1 MLWVLVPFESVRSVQ
16 LIDLSGIMAWN
27 RFTPVSAAVDLKLAS
42 QQAPSVGLTQ
52 L

>member
-1 MLWVLVPFESVRSVQ
+1 MLWVLVPFESVHSVQ
-16 LIDLSGIMAWN
+16 FDLSGIMAWN

-42 QQAPSVGLTQ
+42 QQAQSVGLTQ